1 MSAPLSA
8 PISQTMSVPRTALV
22 IEDQILIALEIQQ
35 MLEEL
40 GVPEVRVERWAD
52 NLPPVEPHGFD
63 LAVIEG
69 RLGAESVRALANGL
83 KGAGTGVIVTSA
95 DGAVADAFPGLV
107 ILEKPFTRETVET
120 AFREAISA
128 INWNALKR

>member
-1 MSAPLSA
+1 MSACVSVSASAPLA
-8 PISQTMSVPRTALV
+8 VPRKALV

-35 MLEEL
+35 MLEEF

-52 NLPPVEPHGFD
+52 GLPSVEHATFD

-83 KGAGTGVIVTSA
+83 RGAGTGVIVTSA

-120 AFREAISA
+120 AFRQAISA